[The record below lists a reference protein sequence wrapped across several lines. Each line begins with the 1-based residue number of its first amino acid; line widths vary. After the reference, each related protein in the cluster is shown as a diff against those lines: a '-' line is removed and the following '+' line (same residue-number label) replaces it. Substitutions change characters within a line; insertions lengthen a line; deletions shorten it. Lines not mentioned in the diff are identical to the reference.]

1 MAPHPLYWRVS
12 AVLAVVTVAGLAG
25 CALPEPRP
33 EPKLFQGSAT
43 MQVVGDWDDV
53 ETAVRTGCSQ
63 AEVAVLQLIRLDDTH
78 LRFELLTITDE
89 PGTLEVS
96 LTPQSDPAAQKSEP
110 SILLEATV
118 GRFQDKA
125 WAERLIG
132 RVARRLHDLHGVDVA
147 PIDRS

>member
-1 MAPHPLYWRVS
+1 MASHPPYWRVA

-25 CALPEPRP
+25 CAFPEPRP

-43 MQVVGDWDDV
+43 LQVVGDWDDV

-63 AEVAVLQLIRLDDTH
+63 AEVAVLQVIRLDSH

-96 LTPQSDPAAQKSEP
+96 LEPQGGAEGNEP
-110 SILLEATV
+110 SIRLEATV